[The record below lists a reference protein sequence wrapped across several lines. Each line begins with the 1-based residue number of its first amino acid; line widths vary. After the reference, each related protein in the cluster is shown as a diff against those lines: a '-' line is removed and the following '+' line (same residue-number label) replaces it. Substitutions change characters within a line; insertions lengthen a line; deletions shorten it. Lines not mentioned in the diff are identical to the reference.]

1 MPAPPLPPL
10 PPLPEPEPEEPPPPE
25 PEPEPEPD
33 VPPPSPAPPFAPVV
47 PPDVPPLVPPDVPP
61 LVPPDV
67 PPLVP
72 DEPGVEPEPDDAAA
86 EPEPL
91 EAAEPF
97 VVLVVEV
104 VDDLEVVDWFEAAV
118 AVGTVSGGAPAV
130 LVAGE
135 PPPHAARLTQAA
147 TPASA
152 LPSLR
157 ATVTAGRRGT
167 TEDSDFK
174 RLHAPRAVRAVV
186 EVLLTELIAPVAEAQ
201 ILDRPRQLGW
211 GGGEREEL
219 ADHLQRL
226 AGLAVDVATT
236 GLCLDHDFSPT
247 GWRPHPVPLTKPHP
261 EPPSYSSAQT
271 GAARGTAAWV
281 PAHGAH
287 CRPLG

>member
-33 VPPPSPAPPFAPVV
+33 VPPPSPAPPFAPV
-47 PPDVPPLVPPDVPP
+47 VPPDVPP

-157 ATVTAGRRGT
+157 GL
-167 TEDSDFK
+167 
-174 RLHAPRAVRAVV
+174 RLQAAP
-186 EVLLTELIAPVAEAQ
+186 
-201 ILDRPRQLGW
+201 
-211 GGGEREEL
+211 
-219 ADHLQRL
+219 
-226 AGLAVDVATT
+226 
-236 GLCLDHDFSPT
+236 C
-247 GWRPHPVPLTKPHP
+247 
-261 EPPSYSSAQT
+261 
-271 GAARGTAAWV
+271 AARSAGS
-281 PAHGAH
+281 
-287 CRPLG
+287 R